1 MRELVAA
8 LLTGLAVAGVSLV
21 VLRPTRP
28 LAPRIEPYSQRAR
41 LLLGQTVDTSV
52 SFRSS
57 STSSGDPRG
66 TAGGNGV
73 LAPVLSAVAA
83 RLSAL
88 VDAGG
93 DAAVQL
99 RLRHAGRR
107 DLTPD
112 RYRLQQLT
120 ATVQGVGIFAVA
132 ALVVAPSGAT
142 VLLAGAFGGVWGASR
157 WRAKFDR
164 AITRRREQMRAELYT
179 VAQMLAIHL
188 QAGSSPLVAVE
199 GLTRRGAG
207 EVAAEMGEALEW
219 IAAKTSARQ
228 AFERLAAETVE
239 PAAARLYRLLATS
252 DTGAGD
258 TLALALLHTANDLR
272 TQRREDVERLAARR
286 RFQMLL
292 PMILIMGPVLLL
304 FLVAPLPTLILGD

>member
-112 RYRLQQLT
+112 RYRLQQLA

-239 PAAARLYRLLATS
+239 PAAAHLYRLLATS

>member
-1 MRELVAA
+1 MRDLVAA
-8 LLTGLAVAGVSLV
+8 VLTGLTVASISLLL
-21 VLRPTRP
+21 LRPTRP
-28 LAPRIEPYSQRAR
+28 LASRVEPYSQRAR
-41 LLLGQTVDTSV
+41 LLLGQPVDPSV
-52 SFRSS
+52 SFRAA
-57 STSSGDPRG
+57 SGSPSPTRG
-66 TAGGNGV
+66 DRNAV
-73 LAPVLSAVAA
+73 LAPLVSAAAA

-112 RYRLQQLT
+112 RYRAQQLT
-120 ATVQGVGIFAVA
+120 ATVQGVGIFVVA
-132 ALVVAPSGAT
+132 ALAVAPSGAT
-142 VLLAGAFGGVWGASR
+142 VLLAGLFGGAWGAAR
-157 WRAKFDR
+157 WRSKFDR

-199 GLTRRGAG
+199 GLTRRGSG
-207 EVAAEMGEALEW
+207 EVATELALALDW
-219 IAAKTSARQ
+219 IADKVPARQ

-252 DTGAGD
+252 DTGAGES
-258 TLALALLHTANDLR
+258 LALALLHTANDLR
-272 TQRREDVERLAARR
+272 TQRREDVERLAAKR
-286 RFQMLL
+286 RFQMLM

>member
-8 LLTGLAVAGVSLV
+8 LLSGVAIAAVSLL

-28 LAPRIEPYSQRAR
+28 LGPRIEPYSQRAR
-41 LLLGQTVDTSV
+41 LLLGQPVDPSV
-52 SFRSS
+52 SFRT
-57 STSSGDPRG
+57 STSSGPATRG
-66 TAGGNGV
+66 SGV
-73 LAPVLSAVAA
+73 LGPVLSAAAA

-93 DAAVQL
+93 DAAVAL

-112 RYRLQQLT
+112 RYRLQQLA

-199 GLTRRGAG
+199 GLARRGTG
-207 EVAAEMGEALEW
+207 EVAAELGEALEW
-219 IAAKTSARQ
+219 IAAKTHTRP

>member
-112 RYRLQQLT
+112 RYRLQQLA

-239 PAAARLYRLLATS
+239 AAAARLYRLLATS